1 MLYKLGNTFLKLFLT
16 LNREERYEFI
26 RAKYVEKKFASHTC
40 ADERDLLSDL
50 EHAVNNKNLYHL
62 LEVFAE
68 GVDLSA
74 PLPTSVSTVSYK
86 VDIKYIY
93 THYIMT
99 RVT

>member
-1 MLYKLGNTFLKLFLT
+1 M
-16 LNREERYEFI
+16 NREERYEFI
-26 RAKYVEKKFASHTC
+26 RAKYVEKKFASQTC

-74 PLPTSVSTVSYK
+74 PLPTSVSIVSCTLVIGYTNTCYLMT
-86 VDIKYIY
+86 YI
-93 THYIMT
+93 T
-99 RVT
+99 

>member
-1 MLYKLGNTFLKLFLT
+1 

-26 RAKYVEKKFASHTC
+26 RAKYVEKKFASQSC

-50 EHAVNNKNLYHL
+50 EHAVNNNNLYHL

-74 PLPTSVSTVSYK
+74 PLPTSVSSLLNDGYRVHKYTLFN
-86 VDIKYIY
+86 DI
-93 THYIMT
+93 HHLSW
-99 RVT
+99 

>member
-1 MLYKLGNTFLKLFLT
+1 MKQFRSRFSNY
-16 LNREERYEFI
+16 RDERYEFI
-26 RAKYVEKKFASHTC
+26 RAKYVEKKFSSHSC

-74 PLPTSVSTVSYK
+74 PLPSSVSSVSCSVGDQATLHNYASAK
-86 VDIKYIY
+86 HVRF
-93 THYIMT
+93 T
-99 RVT
+99 RSQ

>member
-1 MLYKLGNTFLKLFLT
+1 
-16 LNREERYEFI
+16 
-26 RAKYVEKKFASHTC
+26 VEKKFASHTC

-74 PLPTSVSTVSYK
+74 PLPTSVSSILFK
-86 VDIKYIY
+86 VFHGCKKHIFSLLSFLK
-93 THYIMT
+93 
-99 RVT
+99 

>member
-1 MLYKLGNTFLKLFLT
+1 

-26 RAKYVEKKFASHTC
+26 RAKYVEKKFASQTC

-74 PLPTSVSTVSYK
+74 PLPTSVSTVFLQGGYRVYK
-86 VDIKYIY
+86 YMLNND
-93 THYIMT
+93 THHL
-99 RVT
+99 RWSN